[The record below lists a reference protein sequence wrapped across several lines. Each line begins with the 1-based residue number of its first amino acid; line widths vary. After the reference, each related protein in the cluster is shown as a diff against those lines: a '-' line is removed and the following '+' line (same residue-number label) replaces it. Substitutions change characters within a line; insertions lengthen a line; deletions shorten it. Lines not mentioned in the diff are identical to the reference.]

1 MTVSS
6 NKYCTHCGANQERFL
21 SVKSAAVIFDHSED
35 AIRAMIK
42 RRDIPF
48 YKRESRIYI
57 KYGEFEELLI
67 RYPSESEIILDNL

>member
-1 MTVSS
+1 MVTPST
-6 NKYCTHCGANQERFL
+6 KYCAHCGANQERYL
-21 SVKSAAVIFDHSED
+21 SVKSAAKIFDHTED

-57 KYGEFEELLI
+57 NYREFEELLI
-67 RYPSESEIILDNL
+67 RYPSESEIISDNL